1 MNPKEIEELL
11 ERDPF
16 LPFRIFLSNGDTF
29 DITRRL
35 SVAVGGTGLFIV
47 LPDHR
52 WKWIPLQHI
61 ASVETLQAA

>member
-1 MNPKEIEELL
+1 MTLREIEELL
-11 ERDPF
+11 ERDAF

-29 DITRRL
+29 DVTRRL
-35 SVAVGGTGLFIV
+35 SVAVGATGLFII

-52 WKWIPLQHI
+52 WKWIPMAHI